1 MDCVHTVKCL
11 LPEMKIG
18 DGSLALTRGES
29 FVAIEKCL
37 WLEMPVGLCLQPMIS
52 GLAARF
58 GGHIHNQG
66 KLHWKTAVEKV
77 HWKSQREFRTYHGN
91 LLAICWAI
99 ERCSCQRQCQLKRGG
114 PASAH
119 TW

>member
-1 MDCVHTVKCL
+1 MKCL
-11 LPEMKIG
+11 LPEMKIGDGSLALTRGESSVSKIG

-58 GGHIHNQG
+58 GGHIHN
-66 KLHWKTAVEKV
+66 
-77 HWKSQREFRTYHGN
+77 
-91 LLAICWAI
+91 
-99 ERCSCQRQCQLKRGG
+99 
-114 PASAH
+114 
-119 TW
+119 